1 MTTTSTIL
9 QTATIGYFRAKC
21 GYTCDLDTIR
31 VTWEEGTSTEQSL
44 LPDFPVGIS
53 VGAFFK

>member
-1 MTTTSTIL
+1 MTTTSTSL

-31 VTWEEGTSTEQSL
+31 VTWEEDILDEKITPSY
-44 LPDFPVGIS
+44 
-53 VGAFFK
+53 